1 METITTLLSQQH
13 HDCDKLFAQ
22 AEESVATTQW
32 ECASVDFDRFRAA
45 MEQHFIREEQILF
58 PQVENHMGHTEG
70 PTAVMRMEHQQMRQ
84 IFTEMAA
91 CIAHLDQE
99 QYLGLAETL
108 LILMQQHNAK
118 EEQILYPM
126 SDNLLNHQL
135 PSLLEQLH
143 QLGNNKA

>member
-22 AEESVATTQW
+22 TEASVATTQW
-32 ECASVDFDRFRAA
+32 ERATTDFDRFLAA
-45 MEQHFIREEQILF
+45 MEQHFTREEQILF
-58 PQVENHMGHTEG
+58 PQVENHMGHTGG
-70 PTAVMRMEHQQMRQ
+70 PTAVMRMEHEQMRQ

-91 CIAHLDQE
+91 CITHSDQE

-126 SDNLLNHQL
+126 SDNLLSHQF
-135 PSLLEQLH
+135 PALLEQLH
-143 QLGNNKA
+143 QPGNKV